1 MTDPT
6 AIFLQHYPDSTT
18 AINLKACNHFC
29 LYNGKAAEAELKSLQ
44 DMSSPSFTY
53 GKDLICH
60 NLSYFYNADTFNFN
74 SAQAKAATGDFKE
87 VEE

>member
-29 LYNGKAAEAELKSLQ
+29 LYNGKAAEVVFQRGEGALQ
-44 DMSSPSFTY
+44 
-53 GKDLICH
+53 
-60 NLSYFYNADTFNFN
+60 SYFYNADTFNFN